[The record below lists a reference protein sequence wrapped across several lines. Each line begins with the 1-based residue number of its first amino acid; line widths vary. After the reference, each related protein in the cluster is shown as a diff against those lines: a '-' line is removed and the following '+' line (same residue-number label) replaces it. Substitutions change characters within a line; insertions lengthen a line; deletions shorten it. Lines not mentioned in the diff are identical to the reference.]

1 MRRVPSSNPNT
12 TVHRE
17 ADRPAFKRLLL
28 VLLISLVCAGGFV
41 MAARQHVWAIKLGY
55 ETQALRR
62 EREKLKTDQ
71 DQMRNAR
78 QAALSP
84 ARLSAEAQKLGLQ
97 LATVKQID
105 SEPAQAG
112 KGNGPVADDDSPKP
126 PGKKPAAKKPE
137 PKRPDGKPSGRAKH

>member
-41 MAARQHVWAIKLGY
+41 LAARQHVWAIKLGY

-62 EREKLKTDQ
+62 EREKLKTDR

-78 QAALSP
+78 QEALSP

-97 LATVKQID
+97 LATVKQLD
-105 SEPAQAG
+105 SRPGHGNSPA
-112 KGNGPVADDDSPKP
+112 ADDVSPKAA
-126 PGKKPAAKKPE
+126 GKKPAAKKPV
-137 PKRPDGKPSGRAKH
+137 PKRPDRKSSGRAKH